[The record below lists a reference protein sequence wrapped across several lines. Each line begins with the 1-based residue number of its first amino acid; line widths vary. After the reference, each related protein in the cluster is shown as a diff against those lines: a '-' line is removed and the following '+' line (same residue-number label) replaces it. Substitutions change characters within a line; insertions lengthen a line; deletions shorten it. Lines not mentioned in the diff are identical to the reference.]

1 MLGIYSRPLR
11 VYIVLAALALWGVL
25 SGFQL
30 PISLFPNSSQVRVVV
45 RIPYGS
51 MSATQFFESYGKK
64 LEAELQGIKVDN
76 VGVQLLTAKY
86 KSSGADY
93 RMIFDWGAEP
103 DQAMR
108 DVETK
113 VNSRFSSADEDVRV
127 GIRVDSWKENQGF
140 IAISFYSPL
149 RSLDEIYDI
158 LEPLVSPIASKVA
171 DAAGLELY
179 NPNQKEVTITP
190 ILEKLAQFEVT
201 TSQLQLSIQEA
212 VSGMSGGS
220 MKIGD
225 NEYQLELPKF
235 AADVTDFGQIQIAR
249 PQKRFVFLKDIA
261 KISVGLSLQSKQRFK
276 TSGVESLIL
285 FADPKEG
292 GNIKKMAD
300 QIISELSLV
309 KSKWPA
315 DIQSTVLVNPSEFIN
330 KSILGVIKEVFLA
343 AFLAVVVL
351 FCFVGSFKNVI
362 TAAVEIPLSLL
373 MAFILMRFAGMNLN
387 MISLGGL
394 ALSAGMN
401 VDASVVVLENIFRH
415 FEMHQKN
422 LSYSE
427 KARIV
432 MTAVGEVRLPIIAS
446 TMASLVV
453 FLPLMFTKGL
463 TNSLLGDLA
472 KAVIFSHGLS
482 AVVALVLVPT
492 IRLHLISNSEVS
504 EIHSPFEKWLGRL
517 EKGYR
522 STLERF
528 LRSSRTQWVVFGGVV
543 LALPALVLLVL
554 PRLNREVIGRPES
567 DWLIVGVN
575 SVVFNSSA
583 QMESELT
590 ELEQSLMQKFPD
602 KVAYTFAQVRNEQN
616 GSIMLRLKS
625 RRDISEMSDKA
636 EADYKSTPTKSYWVQ
651 PWNPSELS
659 IPDPPQMRVEIRG
672 GTPQSRLN
680 AAQDLE
686 TLIRERNIFD
696 KVETAPTSKIGK
708 GIVVR
713 DMTQFGAQQEVL
725 GRGEISHY
733 LRVVTSGVYVG
744 RTVQK
749 ARDLPIYL
757 RGQKEDMNTVQ
768 QLAAIPVGF
777 EGRILPMGAL
787 VQLGLEEQT
796 PMIYRENQR
805 DLILTTGRLNKVNL
819 PEASTRKAEFTKS
832 LDEIQKKISSKAQ
845 ATPSPTLV
853 AGVPDQE
860 LLDAL
865 DQLKWAIAISILL
878 IFLTM
883 VIQLGDVIQSLLVL
897 VAIPL
902 GFIGV
907 VVSLWSFGSTLSL
920 NSGLGTILLNGIA
933 VANSII
939 LVDFIQKLFVSGRS
953 PIDSTIEAS
962 VARLRPILMT
972 SLTTGLGMFPVALG
986 LGDGGKILQPLGIAV
1001 CGGLWVS
1008 TVLTLFLV
1016 PALQYQYLK
1025 RRPAVAQS
1033 QGLRQGQSHGESQ
1046 VQRQGQVQG
1055 EFQGELQGQ
1064 AKV

>member
-11 VYIVLAALALWGVL
+11 VYIILAALALWGVL

-64 LEAELQGIKVDN
+64 LEAELQGIKVN
-76 VGVQLLTAKY
+76 NIGVQLLTAKY

-201 TSQLQLSIQEA
+201 TSQLQRSIQEA

-351 FCFVGSFKNVI
+351 FCFIGSFKNVI

-415 FEMHQKN
+415 FEMHKKN

-567 DWLIVGVN
+567 DWLIVGVH

-733 LRVVTSGVYVG
+733 LRVVTSGV
-744 RTVQK
+744 
-749 ARDLPIYL
+749 
-757 RGQKEDMNTVQ
+757 
-768 QLAAIPVGF
+768 
-777 EGRILPMGAL
+777 
-787 VQLGLEEQT
+787 
-796 PMIYRENQR
+796 
-805 DLILTTGRLNKVNL
+805 
-819 PEASTRKAEFTKS
+819 EASTRKAEFTKS

-1025 RRPAVAQS
+1025 RRPVVVHS
-1033 QGLRQGQSHGESQ
+1033 QGQSLVESQ
-1046 VQRQGQVQG
+1046 EQRQGQVQG

>member
-1 MLGIYSRPLR
+1 MLGLYSRPLR
-11 VYIVLAALALWGVL
+11 VYIILAALALWGIL
-25 SGFQL
+25 SGTQL

-45 RIPYGS
+45 RMPYGS
-51 MSATQFFESYGKK
+51 MSSTQFFETYGKK
-64 LEAELQGIKVDN
+64 LEADLQGVKVN
-76 VGVQLLTAKY
+76 GVGVQILKAKY
-86 KSSGADY
+86 KSSGADF

-103 DQAMR
+103 DQALR
-108 DVETK
+108 DIETK
-113 VNSRFSSADEDVRV
+113 VNSRFSSAEEEIRV
-127 GIRVDSWKENQGF
+127 AVRVDSWKENQGF

-158 LEPLVSPIASKVA
+158 LEPLVSPIASKVS
-171 DAAGLELY
+171 DAEGLGLY

-201 TSQLQLSIQEA
+201 TSQLQRSIQEA
-212 VSGMSGGS
+212 VAGMSGGS

-235 AADVTDFGQIQIAR
+235 AADVVDLGQIQVAR

-261 KISVGLSLQSKQRFK
+261 KISVGLSLESKQRFK

-292 GNIKKMAD
+292 GNIKRMAD
-300 QIISELSLV
+300 EIIHELSLV

-315 DIQSTVLVNPSEFIN
+315 DIQTTVLVNPSEFIN
-330 KSILGVIKEVFLA
+330 KSILGVLKEVFLA

-351 FCFVGSFKNVI
+351 FCFIGSFKNVI

-373 MAFILMRFAGMNLN
+373 MAFILMKFAGMNLN

-415 FEMHQKN
+415 FEMHRKN
-422 LSYSE
+422 LSYGE
-427 KARIV
+427 KAKIV
-432 MTAVGEVRLPIIAS
+432 LAAVKEVRLPIIAS
-446 TMASLVV
+446 TLASLVV
-453 FLPLMFTKGL
+453 FLPLIFTKGL

-482 AVVALVLVPT
+482 AVVALILVPT
-492 IRLHLISNSEVS
+492 IRLHLISNSELT
-504 EIHSPFEKWLGRL
+504 EIHSPFEKWLDKI
-517 EKGYR
+517 ETAYR
-522 STLERF
+522 DALKKF
-528 LRSSRTQWVVFGGVV
+528 LLSCRTQIFVFLGVI
-543 LALPALVLLVL
+543 LLLPLLVLVVL
-554 PRLNREVIGRPES
+554 PRLNKEIIGRPES

-575 SVVFNSSA
+575 SVTFNSSA
-583 QMESELT
+583 QMESELLDL
-590 ELEQSLMQKFPD
+590 ELSLMQKFPD
-602 KVAYTFAQVRNEQN
+602 KIAYTFAQVRNEQN
-616 GSIMLRLKS
+616 GNIMLRLKE
-625 RRDISEMSDKA
+625 RRDISEMLDRA
-636 EADYKSTPTKSYWVQ
+636 EADYKSTPTRSYWVE

-659 IPDPPQMRVEIRG
+659 IPEPPQMRVEIKG
-672 GTPQSRLN
+672 GTPQSRLS

-686 TLIRERNIFD
+686 NLVRERNLYD
-696 KVETAPTSKIGK
+696 KVEVTPTSKMRK

-713 DMTQFGAQQEVL
+713 DMTQFGSQQEVL

-733 LRVVTSGVYVG
+733 LRVATSGVYVG
-744 RTVQK
+744 RTFQK
-749 ARDLPIYL
+749 ERDLPIYL
-757 RGQKEDMNTVQ
+757 RGEKANVGAVQ

-777 EGRILPMGAL
+777 EGRLLPLGAL
-787 VQLGLEEQT
+787 VRLGLEEQT
-796 PMIYRENQR
+796 PVIYRENQR
-805 DLILTTGRLNKVNL
+805 DLIVTTGKLNKANL
-819 PEASTRKAEFTKS
+819 PEESFRKEEFSKLLT
-832 LDEIQKKISSKAQ
+832 EVQQKISAKVQTAP
-845 ATPSPTLV
+845 APSLV
-853 AGVPDQE
+853 AGVANQE

-865 DQLKWAIAISILL
+865 DQLKWAIAISIIL

-907 VVSLWSFGSTLSL
+907 VLSLWIFRSTLSL

-939 LVDFIQKLFVSGRS
+939 LVDFIQKLFMSGRS
-953 PIDSTIEAS
+953 AIDSTIEAS

-1008 TVLTLFLV
+1008 TILTLFLV

-1025 RRPAVAQS
+1025 RKPVKIPAQA
-1033 QGLRQGQSHGESQ
+1033 Q
-1046 VQRQGQVQG
+1046 VQV
-1055 EFQGELQGQ
+1055 
-1064 AKV
+1064 